1 MKGLRKLA
9 LSCMLF
15 GCATHAA
22 ATQMAGA
29 LQMPDPLVYFGAES
43 FDLDDAKGLNRAR
56 AEMRLGFSSSTPST
70 VSSFLG
76 QHAGQTL
83 QFSRED
89 ALSLQMLEIP
99 AANAA
104 QLEVFMRSI
113 PQNPS
118 DRTPEQKLALLNA
131 LDMAWVAK

>member
-1 MKGLRKLA
+1 MKGLRELA

-22 ATQMAGA
+22 ATQMADT
-29 LQMPDPLVYFGAES
+29 LQMLDPLIYFGAES
-43 FDLDDAKGLNRAR
+43 FDLDDAKGPNGGR

-76 QHAGQTL
+76 RHAGQAL
-83 QFSRED
+83 QFSGED

-104 QLEVFMRSI
+104 QLEGFMRSI
-113 PQNPS
+113 PRNPA
-118 DRTPEQKLALLNA
+118 DRTPEQKQILLNT
-131 LDMAWVAK
+131 LVMAWVAK